1 MHPQSGAAIPDLMAQ
16 SPVQPHL
23 KSLSL
28 LRSSRHRAAIAA
40 LAVGFI
46 VFAGV
51 AMVMIGAFH
60 VFQGLVALF
69 NDDFYVVGQEWIFEF
84 DLTIWGWIHLIAGVV
99 VAVAGFFV
107 FNGAVWARAVG
118 IAVAA
123 VSALLNFMWLPYY
136 PIWSLIIIA
145 LDVLVIWALSVHGRD
160 FTR

>member
-1 MHPQSGAAIPDLMAQ
+1 MSTSTTERPRSG
-16 SPVQPHL
+16 
-23 KSLSL
+23 
-28 LRSSRHRAAIAA
+28 

-60 VFQGLVALF
+60 ALQGLVALF
-69 NDDFYVVGQEWIFEF
+69 NDDFYVVGQKWIFEF
-84 DLTIWGWIHLIAGVV
+84 DLTTWGWIHLLVGLLVLA
-99 VAVAGFFV
+99 AGFFV
-107 FNGAVWARAVG
+107 FQGAVWARTVG

-123 VSALLNFMWLPYY
+123 VSAVLNFMWLPHY

-160 FTR
+160 VTR